1 MSVLSPKRERLW
13 SGQSSARKSKDRL
26 SLCYILN
33 YVKQIQI
40 PPRDYYA
47 PIVGEFEHLVLL
59 ALVRLG
65 NGAYGAAIR
74 REIRER
80 TGRDAAIGTVY
91 MTLGRLE
98 KKKMIVSYVGDPTPQ
113 RGGRR
118 RRHYLID
125 AAGQG
130 ALGRA
135 YRAFAAMAEGIEPE
149 LAAL

>member
-1 MSVLSPKRERLW
+1 MARL
-13 SGQSSARKSKDRL
+13 QDQKHLKQY
-26 SLCYILN
+26 YILN
-33 YVKQIQI
+33 NVSEIKPQ
-40 PPRDYYA
+40 DYYA
-47 PIVGEFEHLVLL
+47 PILGEFEHLIVL

-80 TGRDAAIGTVY
+80 TGRDASIGTVY

-98 KKKMIVSYVGDPTPQ
+98 TKKMIVSYVGNPTAQ

-125 AAGQG
+125 TDGQK

-135 YRAFAAMAEGIEPE
+135 YRALAAMADGIEQE

>member
-1 MSVLSPKRERLW
+1 MMGR
-13 SGQSSARKSKDRL
+13 ARH
-26 SLCYILN
+26 ILN
-33 YVKQIQI
+33 NVKQIR
-40 PPRDYYA
+40 PDDYFA

-80 TGRDAAIGTVY
+80 TGRDAAVGTVY
-91 MTLGRLE
+91 MALARLE
-98 KKKMIVSYVGDPTPQ
+98 KKGLIVSYAGNPTPQ

-125 AAGQG
+125 NAGQK

-135 YRAFAAMAEGIEPE
+135 YRAMVAMTEGVERE
-149 LAAL
+149 LLAL

>member
-1 MSVLSPKRERLW
+1 M
-13 SGQSSARKSKDRL
+13 AA
-26 SLCYILN
+26 
-33 YVKQIQI
+33 
-40 PPRDYYA
+40 RDYFA
-47 PIVGEFEHLVLL
+47 PIVGEFEHFVLL

-80 TGRDAAIGTVY
+80 AGRDASAGTVY

-98 KKKMIVSYVGDPTPQ
+98 QKKMIVAYVGIPTAQ

-118 RRHYLID
+118 RKHYLID
-125 AAGQG
+125 TEGER

-135 YRAFAAMAEGIEPE
+135 YRAFTRMSEGIERR

>member
-1 MSVLSPKRERLW
+1 
-13 SGQSSARKSKDRL
+13 
-26 SLCYILN
+26 
-33 YVKQIQI
+33 VKQIQI
-40 PPRDYYA
+40 RPQDYYA
-47 PIVGEFEHLVLL
+47 PIVGEFEHVVLL

-80 TGRDAAIGTVY
+80 TGRDASVGTVY

-98 KKKMIVSYVGDPTPQ
+98 EKRMIASYIGTPSAE

-125 AAGQG
+125 TEGQK

-135 YRAFAAMAEGIEPE
+135 YRAVVAMAEGIEAE
-149 LAAL
+149 LLAM

>member
-1 MSVLSPKRERLW
+1 MR
-13 SGQSSARKSKDRL
+13 
-26 SLCYILN
+26 
-33 YVKQIQI
+33 QIK
-40 PPRDYYA
+40 PEDYFA
-47 PIVGEFEHLVLL
+47 PIVGEFEHFVLL

-80 TGRDAAIGTVY
+80 TGRDASVGTVY

-98 KKKMIVSYVGDPTPQ
+98 KKRMIVSYAGLPTRQ

-125 AAGQG
+125 TEGQK

-135 YRAFAAMAEGIEPE
+135 YRSFVAMAEGIEKE
-149 LAAL
+149 LLAL

>member
-1 MSVLSPKRERLW
+1 MR
-13 SGQSSARKSKDRL
+13 
-26 SLCYILN
+26 
-33 YVKQIQI
+33 QIK
-40 PPRDYYA
+40 PEDYFA
-47 PIVGEFEHLVLL
+47 PIVGEFEHVVLL

-80 TGRDAAIGTVY
+80 TGRDAAVGTVY

-98 KKKMIVSYVGDPTPQ
+98 KKRMIVSYAGLPTPQ

-125 AAGQG
+125 TEGQK

-135 YRAFAAMAEGIEPE
+135 YRAFTAMAEGIEKE
-149 LAAL
+149 LVAL

>member
-1 MSVLSPKRERLW
+1 MVGPHGRCK
-13 SGQSSARKSKDRL
+13 QKSWLRC
-26 SLCYILN
+26 CYILN
-33 YVKQIQI
+33 DVRQIK
-40 PPRDYYA
+40 PDDYYA
-47 PIVGEFEHLVLL
+47 PVVGEFEHLALL
-59 ALVRLG
+59 ALIRLG

-80 TGRDAAIGTVY
+80 TGRDASVGTVY

-98 KKKMIVSYVGDPTPQ
+98 KKKMIVSYTGNPSPH

-125 AAGQG
+125 TEGEK

-135 YRAFAAMAEGIEPE
+135 WRALTAMGEGHEAQ
-149 LAAL
+149 LASL

>member
-1 MSVLSPKRERLW
+1 VRN
-13 SGQSSARKSKDRL
+13 G
-26 SLCYILN
+26 SL
-33 YVKQIQI
+33 
-40 PPRDYYA
+40 
-47 PIVGEFEHLVLL
+47 GEFEHLVLL

-80 TGRDAAIGTVY
+80 TGRDASIGTVY
-91 MTLGRLE
+91 MALGRLE

>member
-1 MSVLSPKRERLW
+1 MIGTAGPPQAEKRRNC
-13 SGQSSARKSKDRL
+13 R
-26 SLCYILN
+26 YILN
-33 YVKQIQI
+33 DVKQIQI
-40 PPRDYYA
+40 QPQDYYA

-80 TGRDAAIGTVY
+80 TGRDASVGTVY

-98 KKKMIVSYVGDPTPQ
+98 EKKMIASYIGTPSAE

-125 AAGQG
+125 TEGQK

-135 YRAFAAMAEGIEPE
+135 YRAFVAMSEGIETE
-149 LAAL
+149 LLAL